1 MTLTLNP
8 AIRNIASARR
18 LSLVN
23 ICVRFLRNPS
33 RASRVTERKGKK
45 VIWSLTPKYDLDIE
59 SSHPDHCFCISS
71 QSGKHLCQ
79 VSSKSFKGFKSYRGE
94 GKKSYGLWPLSMTLT
109 LNPAI
114 RNIASAQRLSLVNIC
129 VRFLQNPSRGSRV
142 IERKG
147 KKVIWPLTPKYD
159 LDLESSHPE
168 HCFCTS
174 SQSG

>member
-33 RASRVTERKGKK
+33 RASRV
-45 VIWSLTPKYDLDIE
+45 IE
-59 SSHPDHCFCISS
+59 W
-71 QSGKHLCQ
+71 K
-79 VSSKSFKGFKSYRGE
+79 R
-94 GKKSYGLWPLSMTLT
+94 
-109 LNPAI
+109 
-114 RNIASAQRLSLVNIC
+114 
-129 VRFLQNPSRGSRV
+129 
-142 IERKG
+142 

-174 SQSG
+174 SQSGKHLCQVSSKSFKGFNSYRAEGKKVIWPLTPKYDLDLESSHPKHCLCTSSQSG